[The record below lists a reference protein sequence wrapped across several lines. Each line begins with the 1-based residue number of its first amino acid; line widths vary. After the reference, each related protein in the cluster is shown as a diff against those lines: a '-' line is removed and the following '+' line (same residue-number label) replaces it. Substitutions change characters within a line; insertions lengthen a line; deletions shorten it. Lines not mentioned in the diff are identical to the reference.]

1 MKPNAEQRIR
11 LALLELDG
19 WRLTT
24 APSTDEAHARS
35 RITAPYTLERYFR
48 GSPIREPG
56 ETLDQALDAA
66 EWQQRRLDSLD
77 NEPVAIH
84 EGIADSRDDLQKRP

>member
-1 MKPNAEQRIR
+1 MPNDEQRIR

-24 APSTDEAHARS
+24 APSSGEAHARS

-66 EWQQRRLDSLD
+66 EWQQKRLDQLSD
-77 NEPVAIH
+77 TPTPVTT
-84 EGIADSRDDLQKRP
+84 GIGSTDD